1 VSNILKIYCS
11 LNERKFKILNVNTI
25 DNKQMLLRGLLMVRY
40 CGFDCEYAEACD
52 EVPSCMTY
60 NPIHCKLQ
68 NKTVS
73 KGMVCD
79 SEELFN
85 GKK

>member
-1 VSNILKIYCS
+1 
-11 LNERKFKILNVNTI
+11 
-25 DNKQMLLRGLLMVRY
+25 MVRY
-40 CGFDCEYAEACD
+40 CGFDCEYAEACN